1 MWLIMITFISLMLAP
16 EENSEDQKSLR
27 FRVSHRDVQFRS
39 TACFIFSVHHVV
51 GPHSSSHDVSE
62 LISSIVVVQGPR
74 QNQASDPH
82 WVLTSALRPCILCSD
97 PAVSAPRQ
105 AADASTRAAQL
116 SRPLGRRRRSLGGPR
131 SVSFILIIWSTRFW
145 HLIYNHFATDQS

>member
-1 MWLIMITFISLMLAP
+1 MITFISLMLAP

-51 GPHSSSHDVSE
+51 GSHSSSHDVSE

-131 SVSFILIIWSTRFW
+131 SVSFILII
-145 HLIYNHFATDQS
+145 